1 MEENTQIE
9 QFQNLGE
16 EQLQAVTGAGLPEP
30 KESVSPI
37 TYNRWRAD
45 QHQALAM
52 DAYHNGLLDKANE
65 HIALSLDLHKIAD
78 QYELEKIDGKK
89 PMPPKV
95 KAPKTRNQG
104 ISING

>member
-1 MEENTQIE
+1 MEESTQIE
-9 QFQNLGE
+9 QFQDLGE

-37 TYNRWRAD
+37 TYNLWKAD

-65 HIALSLDLHKIAD
+65 HISLSLEHHKIAD
-78 QYELEKIDGKK
+78 QYEVEKVAGKK
-89 PMPPKV
+89 PMQPEVRKKNV
-95 KAPKTRNQG
+95 G
-104 ISING
+104 IR